1 MIPGT
6 TPTHTFNLPISADD
20 IAAIRITYETNGK
33 IVLQKET
40 DDVTLKGN
48 EAVVKLS
55 QGDTLQ
61 FGSNISVRI
70 QLKIRTKGGDVL
82 VSKMIKKTTGIVLDK
97 GEI

>member
-6 TPTHTFNLPISADD
+6 TPTHTFNLPISVDD
-20 IAAIRITYETNGK
+20 IAAIRITYESNGK

-40 DDVTLKGN
+40 DDVTLQGN

-55 QGDTLQ
+55 QEDTLQ

-82 VSKMIKKTTGIVLDK
+82 VSKMIKKTTSVVLDK